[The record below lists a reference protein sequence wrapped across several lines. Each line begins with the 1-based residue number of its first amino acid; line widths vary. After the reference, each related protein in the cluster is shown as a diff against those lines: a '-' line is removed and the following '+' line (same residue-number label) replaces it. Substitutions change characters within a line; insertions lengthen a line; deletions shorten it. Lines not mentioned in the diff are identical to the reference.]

1 MSRIFKIS
9 NKDRLIEPSPLKT
22 YIHQFDA
29 HRINNNLSTL
39 IGAEQILTNYSL
51 DTDTLSV
58 QIDTV
63 AMQEDQTPVF
73 IYFNTQEKTDNI
85 QKAIYQRDIMYD
97 FKEMLRKD
105 MASKG
110 HRYSQIKWADTKS
123 VVIGAEFKP
132 HQTHLLTLT
141 DNPIEL
147 YTYVSVGDNF
157 IVFNQV
163 ETPAQKKQE
172 VVVETKPK
180 RKAHPDF
187 RKTIDSLDTYTKRLY
202 NNITSGMSQ
211 LSDRV
216 TITETKQYARV
227 KTSHGSI
234 NIYVNAK
241 SRFFRIIINM
251 DTTNVPFD
259 NVRVK
264 DIRNTGYNGDV
275 ELVVRSIEDYNAVV
289 PIIKDALDV

>member
-63 AMQEDQTPVF
+63 AIQEDQTPVF

-110 HRYSQIKWADTKS
+110 HRYSQIKWADAKS

-157 IVFNQV
+157 ILFHSKN
-163 ETPAQKKQE
+163 T
-172 VVVETKPK
+172 
-180 RKAHPDF
+180 H
-187 RKTIDSLDTYTKRLY
+187 
-202 NNITSGMSQ
+202 TS
-211 LSDRV
+211 
-216 TITETKQYARV
+216 
-227 KTSHGSI
+227 
-234 NIYVNAK
+234 
-241 SRFFRIIINM
+241 
-251 DTTNVPFD
+251 
-259 NVRVK
+259 
-264 DIRNTGYNGDV
+264 
-275 ELVVRSIEDYNAVV
+275 
-289 PIIKDALDV
+289 